1 MGWPMATQA
10 DKPASDAV
18 AERVEIL
25 GSLFVGNRPGRR
37 PPPPPANVRRP
48 LLGDDAR
55 RDHCRVL
62 RVLMELG
69 ELGVKT
75 RQSF

>member
-37 PPPPPANVRRP
+37 PPPPPPPANVRRP

-62 RVLMELG
+62 MELR